1 MHSNVTLILSILI
14 SHLNVLDLT
23 FRCYFQSMQLLK
35 FFGLLEQ
42 QAQHLHHDTM
52 KLQAAALC
60 GTASTNFLNIME
72 NFYGVDE
79 EEEEGTLEDAASFAA
94 FVKQHHKER
103 EKEKATMKLSVRK
116 ASVGRD
122 ELSKEEEEEDIEDSA
137 STTSSTTKRKTLK
150 QLEVSVT
157 DQEKYPSKC
166 NLKEAELFFPMSAS
180 TLHDTGVDAKYI
192 GTREG
197 LSGYKGLYCCLFE
210 GCDFGAQVRANT
222 LSHIRR
228 VHLGHAVGCRYCP
241 THAWWQ
247 ARTWSDHMTHTH
259 PDVPKYPPQEMSSV
273 LLGSSKGDS
282 EVFISE
288 EHFEVEVPTG
298 VSEPP
303 LKKIKEEP
311 SALLSYSE
319 WEKEL
324 WKKEAE
330 KGELYLCAE
339 SKDPFAP
346 RPKTVAIKYRKRE
359 ATEAEKVAS
368 AVVSEDIVTIQ
379 EEGQDDEFDG

>member
-1 MHSNVTLILSILI
+1 MGWMRKRRKAPSRMRP
-14 SHLNVLDLT
+14 HLLH
-23 FRCYFQSMQLLK
+23 LL
-35 FFGLLEQ
+35 
-42 QAQHLHHDTM
+42 
-52 KLQAAALC
+52 
-60 GTASTNFLNIME
+60 NNI
-72 NFYGVDE
+72 
-79 EEEEGTLEDAASFAA
+79 AR
-94 FVKQHHKER
+94 K
-103 EKEKATMKLSVRK
+103 EKEKASMKLSVSK
-116 ASVGRD
+116 ASVERD
-122 ELSKEEEEEDIEDSA
+122 EIGEDEEEEDIKDSA
-137 STTSSTTKRKTLK
+137 STTSSTTKSKTLK
-150 QLEVSVT
+150 QLKVSVT

-166 NLKEAELFFPMSAS
+166 SLKEAELSFPTSVS
-180 TLHDTGVDAKYI
+180 TLHNTGVDAKYI

-222 LSHIRR
+222 LSHMRR

-241 THAWWQ
+241 THGWWQ
-247 ARTWSDHMTHTH
+247 ARTWSDHMTHAH
-259 PDVPKYPPQEMSSV
+259 PDIPKYPPQEMSSV
-273 LLGSSKGDS
+273 PLGSSKGDS

-319 WEKEL
+319 WEKES

-339 SKDPFAP
+339 PKDPFAP
-346 RPKTVAIKYRKRE
+346 RPKAVAIRYRKRE
-359 ATEAEKVAS
+359 ATEAEQVAS
-368 AVVSEDIVTIQ
+368 AIVSEDIVTIQ